1 MPPAHSQT
9 QQRFACP
16 SLLTLT
22 MYSLTT
28 KERATYQYTDVDSSI
43 VLHTTTSFM
52 WLSWLPVHKTKTK
65 TCQQAPHTETQRH
78 ERRSDIYCTTAA
90 QSSNS
95 ATRRIGGTPQLLPPG
110 PQWKRTETT
119 PGVAPPP
126 SPALVPGNRSPRNF
140 SNLHDSWLPLSF
152 RWCGAQSYDITI
164 IPHRFLNDVNSKW
177 IHLLTMMIR
186 WWCHYS

>member
-28 KERATYQYTDVDSSI
+28 KQRATYQYTDVDSSI

-52 WLSWLPVHKTKTK
+52 WLSWLPVHKTRTK
-65 TCQQAPHTETQRH
+65 TCQQAPHTETQRL

-126 SPALVPGNRSPRNF
+126 LPR
-140 SNLHDSWLPLSF
+140 LSA
-152 RWCGAQSYDITI
+152 RKSITAKFLESARFLTPTFLSVMRCAVIWQIII
-164 IPHRFLNDVNSKW
+164 IPHRFFSDVNSNW

-186 WWCHYS
+186 W